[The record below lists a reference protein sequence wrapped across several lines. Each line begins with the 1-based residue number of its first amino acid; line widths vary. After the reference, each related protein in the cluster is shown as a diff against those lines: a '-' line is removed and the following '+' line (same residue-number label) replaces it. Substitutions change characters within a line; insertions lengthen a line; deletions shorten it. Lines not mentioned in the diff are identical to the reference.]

1 MVQFLHD
8 RNLAVE
14 TFQDLKSEEKGKGQ
28 AGEGEIQTTDIQQKI
43 FKVNNFTSFH
53 FEINMVWNSMA
64 LRKVQKPKNTTKP
77 LQPNHSP
84 CDSDFGPSNR
94 NLLLSCKLSSKHLK
108 VPINSTLHG
117 WKPNQKFSISK
128 PNWLGETTE
137 LKSRGFLSLGAS
149 ELGPL
154 GGLRGL
160 RGLRGRHLHIPLN
173 PTEKSPLRCMSE
185 WRMEPVFLGWSDN
198 QLTGKKAKNVRFKTP
213 QKKKKT
219 ANTLSL
225 WATTCWCAFF

>member
-128 PNWLGETTE
+128 PNGQKTWLGETTE

-149 ELGPL
+149 ELGPPW
-154 GGLRGL
+154 GSKGSKGSK
-160 RGLRGRHLHIPLN
+160 GQTPPHPIESN
-173 PTEKSPLRCMSE
+173 
-185 WRMEPVFLGWSDN
+185 
-198 QLTGKKAKNVRFKTP
+198 GKKSLKMHVWVTDGARFPRLVGQPTHRIKS
-213 QKKKKT
+213 KKRP
-219 ANTLSL
+219 
-225 WATTCWCAFF
+225 F